1 MSGVEVLKRTN
12 DGVLTLLVYR
22 PDGRAPSPQAC
33 EDAGEDHGFYDTRI
47 EPARGY
53 VVYPNARLLT
63 EGYTGALC
71 EHRWDSV
78 MHFSR
83 NPYGYIRT
91 CGKCGVKTM
100 ESHRKRSNKGTY
112 TYDVWEL
119 REHIWRKWMQTGP
132 VPGALQPQAHHKGGE
147 AE

>member
-1 MSGVEVLKRTN
+1 VSRVRVMGRSES
-12 DGVLTLLVYR
+12 DGTLTLLAYR
-22 PDGRAPSPQAC
+22 EDGRSIPARIC
-33 EDAGEDHGFYDTRI
+33 EEIGEDHGFFDPQTQTLHGA
-47 EPARGY
+47 EH
-53 VVYPNARLLT
+53 PNTQIIT